1 MTNIYENYRPNEFTS
16 RGEVVEEVELLAQEI
31 MDAGAAESMAEA
43 RADAWSVDDF
53 TLARLYRAM
62 PPALPTRSMPIA
74 KSQEVPSMADVI
86 HSAARDRAMIEQ
98 LRPGNFG
105 KTVEELTDSLW
116 DTAEGSALYG
126 LYASPFRDLPAS
138 EESLVAIRKGA
149 GDQYD
154 RAIEILRE
162 WLSEDE

>member
-1 MTNIYENYRPNEFTS
+1 MTNIYENYRPNEFTI
-16 RGEVVEEVELLAQEI
+16 RGEVVEGVELLAQEI

-62 PPALPTRSMPIA
+62 PPGIGPASMPVAKSHELPTIA
-74 KSQEVPSMADVI
+74 SII
-86 HSAARDRAMIEQ
+86 HSAARDQAMIEQ

-105 KTVEELTDSLW
+105 KSIEELTSSLFE
-116 DTAEGSALYG
+116 TAEGSTVYG
-126 LYASPFRDLPAS
+126 LYSSPFRDLEAS
-138 EESLVAIRKGA
+138 EESLVEIRKRA

-154 RAIEILRE
+154 DAIEVLLE
-162 WLSEDE
+162 WLDDE